1 MKEDTQY
8 AISLLERL
16 NNIKVGHRSIYEMFM
31 TKEGLSSW
39 SFQQFSLR
47 EEIKRFSRNKN
58 FADFI
63 KGEKSASLWQNTKTF
78 LLQILALI
86 ISLYF
91 IVKILILRT
100 KILTYSPDVLK
111 GGTRLEAR
119 MIGVYKELKQ
129 MGASYGEVAH
139 TLLDKTF
146 LKNIIT
152 RRRAVFYLESLN
164 FLPLPFRRCD
174 KTLVEETILSN
185 ISLEAF
191 SEEEKKLAFYLINKY
206 SLRSRESLRITSMLR
221 TLFSLTAISL
231 LITIDDVRY
240 YNELL
245 TACKKLGIKTV
256 AFQHSNFDYFSGLD
270 KLPASTYI
278 FPDIFYVWNG
288 YWHKRI
294 LELSPLFRHFESRLR
309 IGGRTN
315 DFVLKEVLPKTAS
328 IDGKISVLI
337 PYEVNVDKGEFN
349 LLIQKLT
356 EDNRLR
362 VVFKGRRDIEEYKQ
376 IEAYGLKDMIKN
388 GKVIF
393 KSDMT
398 DVELSEIDVVIGV
411 YTTLIDEMIEREKPV
426 IMIKTDY
433 LVFNDLAS
441 AGLAVSVPI
450 RSSEIFQAIE
460 QAANM
465 PIEELARRRKVF
477 TENTGDMN
485 EVLKSLLEE
494 VGVL

>member
-152 RRRAVFYLESLN
+152 RRRAVFYLE
-164 FLPLPFRRCD
+164 
-174 KTLVEETILSN
+174 
-185 ISLEAF
+185 
-191 SEEEKKLAFYLINKY
+191 
-206 SLRSRESLRITSMLR
+206 
-221 TLFSLTAISL
+221 
-231 LITIDDVRY
+231 
-240 YNELL
+240 
-245 TACKKLGIKTV
+245 
-256 AFQHSNFDYFSGLD
+256 
-270 KLPASTYI
+270 
-278 FPDIFYVWNG
+278 
-288 YWHKRI
+288 
-294 LELSPLFRHFESRLR
+294 
-309 IGGRTN
+309 
-315 DFVLKEVLPKTAS
+315 
-328 IDGKISVLI
+328 
-337 PYEVNVDKGEFN
+337 
-349 LLIQKLT
+349 
-356 EDNRLR
+356 
-362 VVFKGRRDIEEYKQ
+362 
-376 IEAYGLKDMIKN
+376 
-388 GKVIF
+388 
-393 KSDMT
+393 
-398 DVELSEIDVVIGV
+398 
-411 YTTLIDEMIEREKPV
+411 
-426 IMIKTDY
+426 
-433 LVFNDLAS
+433 
-441 AGLAVSVPI
+441 
-450 RSSEIFQAIE
+450 
-460 QAANM
+460 
-465 PIEELARRRKVF
+465 
-477 TENTGDMN
+477 
-485 EVLKSLLEE
+485 
-494 VGVL
+494 